1 MSIDSGRI
9 KKVALPVLLSTLTL
23 LAASHGFASEGGAV
37 HHPDGAAQLKDFGWR
52 AVNFIVLAAIVVW
65 ALVKVNV
72 KGALADRRMQIEKG
86 LADAEEA
93 RAMAE
98 AKLQEYNQRL
108 EQATQ
113 EIAAFQAASLV
124 EVERERER
132 IIAEAN
138 HSAERIIAQ
147 AAESA
152 EQEILKARARLQAEA
167 GRLAVE
173 IAAGKLAVAVT
184 KEDHD
189 RFVGEYLDK
198 VVKL

>member
-9 KKVALPVLLSTLTL
+9 KKVALPVLLSAVTL
-23 LAASHGFASEGGAV
+23 LAASHGFASEGGA

-52 AVNFIVLAAIVVW
+52 VLNFIVLAAIVVW

-93 RAMAE
+93 RAVAE

-132 IIAEAN
+132 IIAEAK

-152 EQEILKARARLQAEA
+152 EQETLKARARLQAEA